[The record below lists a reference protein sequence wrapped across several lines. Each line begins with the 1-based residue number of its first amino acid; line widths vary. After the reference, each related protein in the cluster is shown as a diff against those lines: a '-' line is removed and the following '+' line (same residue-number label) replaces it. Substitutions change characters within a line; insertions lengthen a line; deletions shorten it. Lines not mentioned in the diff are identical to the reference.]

1 MSGLPEIVG
10 NNQLKLLYIVNELW
24 KGRIIWRD
32 EVKTI
37 GLIGGMSWESTIEYY
52 RLINEEVKRKFGGLH
67 SAKCIL
73 YSVDFHEIERF
84 QVEGNWEKAGESLKD
99 VALALEKA
107 GADFIVICSN
117 TMHKVINY
125 IEDKINIPILHI
137 ADATARK
144 IQKSNI
150 NTVGLLGTKYTME
163 QDFYKSKMEAN
174 GIKVI
179 VPEKDDIERI
189 NKVIFEELCL
199 GKIKQKS
206 KDYYKRIIEN
216 LVNKGAQ
223 GIILGCT
230 EIGLLT
236 NSEDSD
242 VPIYD
247 TAKIHA
253 IESVNLAT
261 EQ

>member
-1 MSGLPEIVG
+1 
-10 NNQLKLLYIVNELW
+10 
-24 KGRIIWRD
+24 
-32 EVKTI
+32 
-37 GLIGGMSWESTIEYY
+37 MSWESTIEYY

-84 QVEGNWEKAGESLKD
+84 QVEGNWEKAGESIKD

-199 GKIKQKS
+199 GKSKQKS